1 MSYLSIVK
9 PHPTFVVLGDSAAY
23 GTGDEVQTGVFRGW
37 AGFLSENFQEGCD
50 YFNFSRPGAKSSEVA
65 QVQLE
70 KALKLNPDICAVIV
84 GGNDLLRN
92 GFDPILLH
100 ENLQYICRNL
110 LTIGS
115 EIIMVELHDPL
126 QLLKL
131 PKLLGRVLNKRVN
144 AVNAVYR
151 KIALEFEL
159 ISVKTRNI
167 EDVHNLRNW
176 HIDRMHPGPAGHFML
191 ARNIAE
197 QLRRRGWAISIP
209 AKFEVNIKSR
219 SEKIKWMLRNGTPW
233 FLKRSVDL
241 LPAAAILM
249 VIESIKLLIEK
260 VKPAMVKSELSFLY
274 QIESDP
280 ERIELLLAS

>member
-1 MSYLSIVK
+1 MSLELVK

-50 YFNFSRPGAKSSEVA
+50 YFNFSRPGAKSTEVA
-65 QVQLE
+65 EIQLE

-92 GFDPILLH
+92 GFNPILLH

-110 LTIGS
+110 LAIGS
-115 EIIMVELHDPL
+115 EIVMVELHDPL

-151 KIALEFEL
+151 KIALEFE
-159 ISVKTRNI
+159 IVSVKTRSI

-197 QLRRRGWAISIP
+197 QLRKRGWAISIP
-209 AKFEVNIKSR
+209 AKLEVNVKSR

-249 VIESIKLLIEK
+249 VIESIKLMIEK
-260 VKPAMVKSELSFLY
+260 IKPAKAKSELSFLY

-280 ERIELLLAS
+280 AKIELLLAS

>member
-1 MSYLSIVK
+1 MILEAVK
-9 PHPTFVVLGDSAAY
+9 VRPTFVVLGDSAAY

-37 AGFLSENFQEGCD
+37 AGFLSENFQDGCD

-70 KALKLNPDICAVIV
+70 KALELNPDICAVIV

-92 GFDPILLH
+92 GFDPISLH
-100 ENLQYICRNL
+100 ENLQFICRNL
-110 LTIGS
+110 LALGS
-115 EIIMVELHDPL
+115 EIVMVELHDPL

-151 KIALEFEL
+151 KIALEFE
-159 ISVKTRNI
+159 IVSVKTRSI

-191 ARNIAE
+191 ARKIAE
-197 QLRRRGWAISIP
+197 QLRKRGWAISIP
-209 AKFEVNIKSR
+209 SKFEVNIKSR
-219 SEKIKWMLRNGTPW
+219 AEKIKWMLRNGTPW
-233 FLKRSVDL
+233 FFKRSVDL
-241 LPAAAILM
+241 LPAAVILM
-249 VIESIKLLIEK
+249 VIESIKVLIET
-260 VKPAMVKSELSFLY
+260 VKPAKLRGELSFLY

-280 ERIELLLAS
+280 EKIELLIAS

>member
-1 MSYLSIVK
+1 MNLELVK
-9 PHPTFVVLGDSAAY
+9 DRPTFVVLGDSAAY

-50 YFNFSRPGAKSSEVA
+50 YFNFSRPGARSSEVA
-65 QVQLE
+65 QAQLD
-70 KALKLNPDICAVIV
+70 KALKLSPDICAVIV

-100 ENLQYICRNL
+100 ENLQNICRKL
-110 LTIGS
+110 LAIGS
-115 EIIMVELHDPL
+115 EIVMVELHDPL

-131 PKLLGRVLNKRVN
+131 PRLLGRVLNRRVN

-151 KIALEFEL
+151 KIALEFE
-159 ISVKTRNI
+159 IVSVKTRSI
-167 EDVHNLRNW
+167 EGVHNLRNW

-191 ARNIAE
+191 ARNVAE
-197 QLRRRGWAISIP
+197 QLRKRGWAISIP
-209 AKFEVNIKSR
+209 ASFEVVLKSR
-219 SEKIKWMLRNGTPW
+219 AEKINWMLRNGTPW

-241 LPAAAILM
+241 LPAAVILM
-249 VIESIKLLIEK
+249 VLEAIKILIEK
-260 VKPAMVKSELSFLY
+260 VNPKKDKSELSFLY

-280 ERIELLLAS
+280 AKIQLLIAS

>member
-110 LTIGS
+110 LSIGS

-197 QLRRRGWAISIP
+197 LLRRRGWAISIP
-209 AKFEVNIKSR
+209 AKFEENIKSR

-260 VKPAMVKSELSFLY
+260 VKPAMAKSELSFLY

>member
-1 MSYLSIVK
+1 MSLELVK

-50 YFNFSRPGAKSSEVA
+50 YFNFSRPGAKSTEVA
-65 QVQLE
+65 EIQLE

-92 GFDPILLH
+92 GFNPILLH

-110 LTIGS
+110 LAIGS
-115 EIIMVELHDPL
+115 EIVMVELHDPL

-151 KIALEFEL
+151 KIALEFE
-159 ISVKTRNI
+159 IVSVKTRNI

-197 QLRRRGWAISIP
+197 QLRKRGWAISIP
-209 AKFEVNIKSR
+209 AKLEVNVKSR

-249 VIESIKLLIEK
+249 VIESFKVIIEK
-260 VKPAMVKSELSFLY
+260 VKPAKVKSELSFLY

-280 ERIELLLAS
+280 AKIELLLAS